1 MKRKNLFPI
10 VTIISLLALSLMYSS
25 CTHEPELY
33 IENTPVIS
41 TNCDEDT
48 VYFQNEVLPLL
59 VSSCATTDCHNAI
72 DAEDGI
78 VLIDYA
84 SVIKFGGINLEQPE
98 ESEIY
103 EVLVDEDEDDRM
115 PPPPNSGLSSQQ
127 KNTILNWIKQ
137 GAINNECAESECD
150 TTNVGFSASV
160 WPVLETN
167 CVGCHS
173 GADAGGQVQI
183 TNYSEVVTLVENGR
197 LMGAIK
203 HMEPFVPMPKDGN
216 KLSDCDIAKFDIWI
230 QNGTKND

>member
-1 MKRKNLFPI
+1 MKRKNLLPL
-10 VTIISLLALSLMYSS
+10 VTFIGLLALSLMYSS
-25 CTHEPELY
+25 CQHEPELY
-33 IENTPVIS
+33 IENKAVVSPI
-41 TNCDEDT
+41 CDEDT

-59 VSSCATTDCHNAI
+59 ISSCATSGCHNAI

-84 SVIKFGGINLEQPE
+84 TVIKFGSINLEQPE

-103 EVLVDEDEDDRM
+103 EVLNDDGDDRM
-115 PPPPNSGLSSQQ
+115 PPPPNSELSSEQ
-127 KNTILNWIKQ
+127 KNTILNWIRQ
-137 GAINNECAESECD
+137 GALNNECAESECD
-150 TTNVGFSASV
+150 TTNVGFSSSI
-160 WPVLETN
+160 WPILETN

-173 GADAGGQVQI
+173 GPDAGGEIQI
-183 TNYSEVVTLVENGR
+183 TNYNEVVSLVENGR